1 MSDLTD
7 RMRTCAAFMIAEVI
21 PHKDDHRIYEQDQRH
36 ERVMQDAA
44 DLLVEASNVLEVVAT
59 EDLGEPMEIIP
70 PQPPRTEMP
79 ALPNSPR
86 ACPKCHSHAANT
98 VRREGRKLM
107 LLCPVC
113 GEQWEFKPQ
122 AAWV

>member
-7 RMRTCAAFMIAEVI
+7 RMRTCAAHILASAQGPTSISLLAIA
-21 PHKDDHRIYEQDQRH
+21 
-36 ERVMQDAA
+36 DAA
-44 DLLVEASNVLEVVAT
+44 DLLIEASNVLEVVAT

-70 PQPPRTEMP
+70 PQPPRVETSTLP
-79 ALPNSPR
+79 ASPR

-107 LLCPVC
+107 LLCPTC